1 MSPLVFNARPRY
13 DLRPCLTPGHHP
25 AHEGREPLI
34 EHVHDLWTLHGVM
47 SNVTAALWRNDFGL
61 ELRIEHP
68 GELIESR
75 YR

>member
-34 EHVHDLWTLHGVM
+34 EHVA
-47 SNVTAALWRNDFGL
+47 N
-61 ELRIEHP
+61 
-68 GELIESR
+68 LIEQGWFEADR
-75 YR
+75 HI